1 MPPKRP
7 LDFSPC
13 AVAPLG
19 GRTGRRGPRTCCLGA
34 EGMLVEQAPGFVV
47 QLVAD
52 DAEPVR
58 GLRRSPLDQAG
69 HGPPKIRH
77 LRFGGPHSISRPA
90 SADPGPWRVSGCHG
104 GGEGLRGR
112 RRLDEHQDHR
122 LAQGGR
128 DQRGD
133 GERRSRSTPRGPGT
147 ATISPDATTVTQ
159 DSQGVSGLYAPNLT
173 QFGFPSNFVQV
184 SGLLLASYDLAS
196 GAIISMPTPPHV
208 ELDVCVP
215 QSGALPCL

>member
-1 MPPKRP
+1 
-7 LDFSPC
+7 L
-13 AVAPLG
+13 
-19 GRTGRRGPRTCCLGA
+19 TRRATAHPRYDTRDRASLRGSA
-34 EGMLVEQAPGFVV
+34 TSGSAGLTRS
-47 QLVAD
+47 
-52 DAEPVR
+52 PVR
-58 GLRRSPLDQAG
+58 LLRIPV
-69 HGPPKIRH
+69 HGEFPV
-77 LRFGGPHSISRPA
+77 A
-90 SADPGPWRVSGCHG
+90 TEEARVS
-104 GGEGLRGR
+104 EG
-112 RRLDEHQDHR
+112 
-122 LAQGGR
+122 A
-128 DQRGD
+128 D
-133 GERRSRSTPRGPGT
+133 GSTSIKITGSLEEAVTNVETGKTITFNASGPGT